1 MVFNNKDDAVK
12 YIDSIRAKNSE
23 RIDHGEVF
31 PCQVEGIRQLSPELE
46 IASYYLPEGAKEY
59 EVVDDVESYYAGR
72 SGWLDYTEIKYSD
85 NVKVIKY
92 YENEEDFMNEIFRI
106 RILIDEI
113 IEGSSHGCPLT

>member
-12 YIDSIRAKNSE
+12 YIDLIRDKNSK
-23 RIDHGEVF
+23 RIDSGEVF
-31 PCQVEGIRQLSPELE
+31 PCQVEGIKQLSSELE
-46 IASYYLPEGAKEY
+46 IASYYLPKGAKDY
-59 EVVDDVESYYAGR
+59 EVVDNFKSYYAGR
-72 SGWLDYTEIKYSD
+72 SGWLDYTKIKYSD

-106 RILIDEI
+106 RILIDEK